1 MNNIFVDPKEKIT
14 VTVVIG
20 QQNNKI
26 VSAVNEEELK
36 KNYKDIDLG
45 TVESHQ
51 ITFRRPNYK
60 DNVDILRMTMTT
72 DGDEIK
78 VDAATL
84 RYERFVRLLQSW
96 TFKNGENII
105 PANRDNI
112 NKLEFVIANTIMDSL
127 DNALGSSM

>member
-14 VTVVIG
+14 VTIFIG

-26 VSAVNEEELK
+26 VSAVSEEELK
-36 KNYKDIDLG
+36 KNYKDVGIE
-45 TVESHQ
+45 TIESHQ

-60 DNVDILRMTMTT
+60 DNVDILRVTMTT

-78 VDAATL
+78 FDAATL
-84 RYERFVRLLQSW
+84 RYERFVSLVQSW
-96 TFKNGENII
+96 TFKNGENAI

-112 NKLEFVIANTIMDSL
+112 NKLEFGIANTIMDAL
-127 DNALGSSM
+127 DNALGSI

>member
-26 VSAVNEEELK
+26 VSAVSEEELK
-36 KNYKDIDLG
+36 KNYKDINTE

-72 DGDEIK
+72 DGDEVK

-84 RYERFVRLLQSW
+84 RYERFVRLVQSW
-96 TFKNGENII
+96 TFKNGESSI

-112 NKLEFVIANTIMDSL
+112 NKLEFGIANTIMDAL
-127 DNALGSSM
+127 DNVLGSA